1 VQSIVPSNA
10 NQESATMDMS
20 GRFGSPFLKASD
32 LSSERTRVTITEIS
46 DELMGNPRERKTVAY
61 FLELEKG
68 LVLNKTNGKTLLT
81 AFGKNSDDWLN
92 KVIELV
98 VKPGQSPQGEEM
110 DVIRI
115 DVPQQQP
122 SQPSDTELNRRLDEA
137 AAPAPSRDDDIPF

>member
-1 VQSIVPSNA
+1 
-10 NQESATMDMS
+10 MDMS

-46 DELMGNPRERKTVAY
+46 DELMGNPRERKSVAY

-81 AFGKNSDDWLN
+81 AFGKNSDDWLH

-115 DVPQQQP
+115 EVPPQQP
-122 SQPSDTELNRRLDEA
+122 RPRPNDAELNRHLDEVA
-137 AAPAPSRDDDIPF
+137 GSEPPADDDIPF

>member
-1 VQSIVPSNA
+1 
-10 NQESATMDMS
+10 MDMS
-20 GRFGSPFLKASD
+20 NRFGSPFLKASD
-32 LSSERTRVTITEIS
+32 LSSARTRVTITEIS

-115 DVPQQQP
+115 EVPPQLPRPQPRDV
-122 SQPSDTELNRRLDEA
+122 ELNRRLDEA
-137 AAPAPSRDDDIPF
+137 AATTHPADDDIPF